1 MWCPRLLQDAGC
13 IMLSAASTIWTRG
26 LRALGVQVIRQDDLV
41 L

>member
-1 MWCPRLLQDAGC
+1 MV
-13 IMLSAASTIWTRG
+13 SAASTIRTRG